1 MISSNPE
8 FLGYYDLDPNRVF
21 DMSLDNFAL
30 QPIDNRDNILKIL
43 MFKYRR
49 HEKTFRRLSISVAL
63 LIKNKVISLED
74 IWNRLEPSDEDIQ
87 AEMASR
93 FAENDS
99 FLHLAFG
106 DSQSK
111 SLERLQKPYSNHKTG
126 LIQGLIKVGLWNAA
140 ASTIA
145 TLNFDI
151 SLDPP
156 VLRAMFELL
165 HWSLDGTTTAA
176 NFFPQ
181 DGDIKPGQIIET
193 LEIILPVIS
202 VHIRGDKALLEKI
215 ASRLMELK
223 DDPRVENLMKNY
235 LVPASGVEMWPFLK
249 NYPSTTRY
257 SFYDHFHSIFYR
269 ERIFVQKQTQ
279 QWMRTLTTETTKSEK
294 RKLKRVAA
302 DWPLDVIKVGIFQI
316 MNYQNLIDPLVQ
328 VFSEFHEF
336 HVDLVIY

>member
-87 AEMASR
+87 AEMAGR

-111 SLERLQKPYSNHKTG
+111 SLERL
-126 LIQGLIKVGLWNAA
+126 
-140 ASTIA
+140 
-145 TLNFDI
+145 
-151 SLDPP
+151 
-156 VLRAMFELL
+156 
-165 HWSLDGTTTAA
+165 
-176 NFFPQ
+176 
-181 DGDIKPGQIIET
+181 
-193 LEIILPVIS
+193 
-202 VHIRGDKALLEKI
+202 
-215 ASRLMELK
+215 
-223 DDPRVENLMKNY
+223 
-235 LVPASGVEMWPFLK
+235 
-249 NYPSTTRY
+249 
-257 SFYDHFHSIFYR
+257 
-269 ERIFVQKQTQ
+269 
-279 QWMRTLTTETTKSEK
+279 
-294 RKLKRVAA
+294 
-302 DWPLDVIKVGIFQI
+302 
-316 MNYQNLIDPLVQ
+316 
-328 VFSEFHEF
+328 
-336 HVDLVIY
+336 